1 MLEKPA
7 ITQVPIHELLAKRW
21 SPRAFDPKQ
30 PVTTTQILALIEAA
44 RWAPSCYGEE
54 PWRFLICDQTQDPT
68 SWQKA
73 LQCLAPANQI
83 WAKNVPL
90 LLIAIANNDFLT
102 GPKAGHPNRWAAYD
116 TGAACENLCLQAVN
130 LGLMAHQM
138 GGFSPEQIATAFQL
152 PENVT
157 CMTVIA
163 IGYQADPQSLEDE
176 FYQREIEQRQRRLL
190 ETCFFAGQWSQPWKN

>member
-21 SPRAFDPKQ
+21 SPRAFDPKK

-54 PWRFLICDQTQDPT
+54 PWRFLICDQTQDPS
-68 SWQKA
+68 SWEKA

-83 WAKNVPL
+83 WAKNAPL
-90 LLIAIANNDFLT
+90 LLIAIANNEFIA
-102 GPKAGHPNRWAAYD
+102 GPKAGHPNRWAQYD
-116 TGAACENLCLQAVN
+116 TGAASENICLQAIN
-130 LGLMAHQM
+130 LGLMSHQM
-138 GGFSPEQIATAFQL
+138 GGFSPEKITTAFQL

-163 IGYQADPQSLEDE
+163 IGYQADPQNLEDDY
-176 FYQREIEQRQRRLL
+176 YQREIEQRQRRPL
-190 ETCFFAGQWSQPWKN
+190 ETCFFAGQWDQPWKN